1 MTLPGASRR
10 HGLLIAALVLA
21 ILAFAAAEA
30 LWTLR
35 RNAFLMFL
43 LWAISAMFAT
53 VLFRLSAPS
62 HVRAT
67 QLFSSIVYAGLVFA
81 IAAIYLRRVL

>member
-1 MTLPGASRR
+1 M
-10 HGLLIAALVLA
+10 
-21 ILAFAAAEA
+21 LAFLGFATAEA

-35 RNAFLMFL
+35 RNAFLMYL
-43 LWAISAMFAT
+43 LWGLSAMFAT
-53 VLFRLSAPS
+53 VLFRLNAPA

-67 QLFSSIVYAGLVFA
+67 QLFSSIVYAGLVYA